1 MVNYASEQLAHLI
14 AWHDNSQVDSCKVPR
29 VALQSEQLHSVVLSV
44 CIFLSGTSMN
54 CQWQYSDEQHKDFNL
69 AMALAIRGKSCEC
82 ASLLTFLLGM
92 TIHEQHSSQIRVA
105 MLFPRTF
112 CNRPEPVK
120 FLKMADRDSDTPLFG
135 PERRRKRGADSN
147 DDIPLF

>member
-14 AWHDNSQVDSCKVPR
+14 AWHVKVDSRKVPR

-69 AMALAIRGKSCEC
+69 AMALAIRGKSC
-82 ASLLTFLLGM
+82 
-92 TIHEQHSSQIRVA
+92 
-105 MLFPRTF
+105 
-112 CNRPEPVK
+112 K
-120 FLKMADRDSDTPLFG
+120 
-135 PERRRKRGADSN
+135 
-147 DDIPLF
+147 